1 VLAVPNSA
9 ELPIQKAVSMG
20 NAAESVVL
28 PVTSSSDSSHSHNQ
42 LLEDVHLHSLCGNN
56 NHALFGSCL
65 ASSGKRLEILQGTV
79 DPISPGLPFSLSA
92 WKVDFYN
99 QTVTSDS
106 STFLKIQ
113 SRPSSDGNGPL
124 LAAVVSGDTV
134 FQLDHGCAT
143 VLVAVT
149 PYIATIDAGAGFTHL
164 AGEVTIYAEGIDD
177 QSSSILW

>member
-1 VLAVPNSA
+1 MSAVQRSA
-9 ELPIQKAVSMG
+9 ELQTAVFMG
-20 NAAESVVL
+20 NAAKSAAL
-28 PVTSSSDSSHSHNQ
+28 PVASSADFSHRYKLISQQ

-65 ASSGKRLEILQGTV
+65 ASSGKRLEILQGKV
-79 DPISPGLPFSLSA
+79 DSISPGLPFSLSA

-113 SRPSSDGNGPL
+113 SRPSSNGTL

-134 FQLDHGCAT
+134 FQLDRGCAT
-143 VLVAVT
+143 VTVAVT
-149 PYIATIDAGAGFTHL
+149 PYIAAIDAGAGFTHL
-164 AGEVTIYAEGIDD
+164 AGEVAVYAEGIDD
-177 QSSSILW
+177 HSSSMLW

>member
-1 VLAVPNSA
+1 VLAVPKSA
-9 ELPIQKAVSMG
+9 ELPIQTAVF
-20 NAAESVVL
+20 
-28 PVTSSSDSSHSHNQ
+28 SHRYKLISQQ

-65 ASSGKRLEILQGTV
+65 ASSGKRLEILQGAV
-79 DPISPGLPFSLSA
+79 DRIKPGLPFSLSA

-113 SRPSSDGNGPL
+113 SRPSSKGTGPL

-134 FQLDHGCAT
+134 FQLDRGCAT
-143 VLVAVT
+143 VTVAVT
-149 PYIATIDAGAGFTHL
+149 PYIAAIDAGAGLTHL

-177 QSSSILW
+177 QSSSMLW